1 MANENINN
9 NQMVMKLTKN
19 LYESGKNLV
28 LSPFSLTTAMA
39 MVLAG
44 ANTHTQNEL
53 IQFLFGTKVT
63 KIEDGKLMLDNLTKN
78 LQEFF
83 RSNQSVLNNA
93 NMLYSNKTFPLKD
106 AYVDILTKNFTAMAK
121 QLDFSDSKA
130 ALAEINGAVKK
141 ATKDMIPTLLD
152 QIDSETRAILIN
164 AIHFKGLWKHPFDK
178 AETLDEDFHKS
189 DNTIVQVK
197 MMRKKEKFHYYR
209 SEEWGLEACAI
220 PYTTGSISMVIV
232 LPSKGKNILNV
243 LETMQNSDHLAQILK
258 RMDDSQDVTLRM
270 PKFKIEST
278 HHLIP
283 HLVRL
288 NVKTLFTGDADLSG
302 ISTEKLFVSDVI
314 QKAIIEV
321 NEEGTEAA
329 AATAIMMM
337 RCCMMLEEEI
347 HFIVDRPFVYMLISN
362 DGKHILFTGI
372 CENPN

>member
-1 MANENINN
+1 M
-9 NQMVMKLTKN
+9 
-19 LYESGKNLV
+19 
-28 LSPFSLTTAMA
+28 
-39 MVLAG
+39 
-44 ANTHTQNEL
+44 
-53 IQFLFGTKVT
+53 
-63 KIEDGKLMLDNLTKN
+63 
-78 LQEFF
+78 
-83 RSNQSVLNNA
+83 
-93 NMLYSNKTFPLKD
+93 KD

-288 NVKTLFTGDADLSG
+288 NVKTLFTSDADLSG